1 MLDCFQV
8 SVQINNV
15 GSHKLSG
22 LREPFKSL
30 EIVASQYI
38 FVSRI
43 KKGEKKVSLEE
54 NYKNKL

>member
-30 EIVASQYI
+30 EIVAEQYI
-38 FVSRI
+38 FVSHVKNETKNYHW
-43 KKGEKKVSLEE
+43 KKIT
-54 NYKNKL
+54 KNKG